1 MSAKDA
7 PGEVN
12 KDKVFDSSSSSSGD
26 DEIIYKAADIKKR
39 RKTEFFVNVEGA
51 EERAKAAQKRLE
63 EEEKAIAKA
72 EKDLQKIA
80 DAEQA
85 EVDRELVEERKKVDE
100 VNAYIQK
107 QRKEKVKAEVKARNK
122 KRNSRIT
129 KIVTIAVVA
138 VAVIAIAVITVVNLV
153 IIPEQKRL
161 AEEEEQ
167 RRIDEQV
174 KAEFLAVEH
183 NAIIAKLNVDADLFE
198 AVENY
203 HFDDVKRIYAEYL
216 EDVTDN
222 ETKAY
227 VYLDMADR
235 IAAHTT
241 DEYDEIIKQIIDKME
256 ATSSADVYGVSISK
270 TMLIEMVKKGYVL
283 SYSESNNGMFDLS
296 CDFKLFYYLDLKKEY
311 EYASSCTRE

>member
-12 KDKVFDSSSSSSGD
+12 KDKVFDSPSSSSGD

-107 QRKEKVKAEVKARNK
+107 QRKEKVKAEVKERNK

-129 KIVTIAVVA
+129 KIVAIAVAA

-174 KAEFLAVEH
+174 KAEFLAIEH

-241 DEYDEIIKQIIDKME
+241 DEYDEIINALETARIYAPKD
-256 ATSSADVYGVSISK
+256 T
-270 TMLIEMVKKGYVL
+270 YVL
-283 SYSESNNGMFDLS
+283 RRLRDAYLMVDNNEQVAAIDEE
-296 CDFKLFYYLDLKKEY
+296 LKEIGGKRPTDE
-311 EYASSCTRE
+311 ELEEQNEEEDGQG